1 MRSLL
6 LAKNGLNKIRAQ
18 HKELKQA
25 DLEDSIKS
33 VPPGEWCLLKHP
45 DSTTSWLCFINSM
58 IEEKFNSIQILS
70 AVDAKTTSLNPADV
84 IVERLKSAYAKR
96 QRFSGYE
103 KGSRIFYGASDGLP
117 GLIIDQFMDNAIIQI
132 NTAGVDKHR
141 ALVKQTVDSL
151 ISGTSYFLDN
161 AKYREKEFLPTFE
174 TEALPNLLIEENGI
188 KFSLRSEVLQKV
200 GFYYDHREN
209 RYQLIQ
215 LLKRLNQ
222 KFDHGTDL
230 FCYAGAWGLCA
241 LQAGVNKV
249 SFVDQG
255 DFNTEINT
263 GLELNSFSGR
273 GSFYR
278 SDVFK
283 FLDDAISKN
292 NLFDLI
298 LCDPPAFAKSQSQ
311 KDQALEGY
319 SKLHRKV
326 LKASK
331 PGALIAF
338 SSCTHYVSHDEFQK
352 NIQDAATKENKKLQL
367 IYSGMQGW
375 DHPVPSLMDK
385 SNYIKSYF
393 YLMES

>member
-6 LAKNGLNKIRAQ
+6 LAKNGLNKIRAH

-25 DLEDSIKS
+25 DLTDSIKS
-33 VPPGEWCLLKHP
+33 VPPGEWCLLTHP
-45 DSTTSWLCFINSM
+45 ELPSPYVCFVNSM
-58 IEEKFNSIQILS
+58 IDEKFNSVQVLS
-70 AVDAKTTSLNPADV
+70 PLNIGVDEFSPEAHIEHLL
-84 IVERLKSAYAKR
+84 RQAYQKR

-103 KGSRIFYGASDGLP
+103 KGARLFYGSSDGLS
-117 GLIIDQFMDNAIIQI
+117 GLIIDQFKDKAIIQI

-141 ALVKQTVDSL
+141 AFIKSTIDQL
-151 ISGTSYFLDN
+151 ISGTSYYLDN

-174 TEALPNLLIEENGI
+174 NEPVPSLLIEENGI
-188 KFSLRSEVLQKV
+188 QFSVRSEVLQKV

-209 RYQLIQ
+209 RQQ
-215 LLKRLNQ
+215 LLQILGRLN
-222 KFDHGTDL
+222 KTFTRGTDL

-241 LQAGVNKV
+241 LKAGVKSV

-255 DFNTEINT
+255 EFSIEINT
-263 GLELNSFSGR
+263 GLELNHFLAR
-273 GSFYR
+273 GEFHR

-283 FLDDAISKN
+283 FLDEAVAKKQF
-292 NLFDLI
+292 FDLI
-298 LCDPPAFAKSQSQ
+298 LCDPPAFAKSQQQ

-326 LKASK
+326 FKASA

-338 SSCTHYVSHDEFQK
+338 SSCTHYVSHDEFQR
-352 NIQDAATKENKKLQL
+352 NILEAAQKENKKLQL

>member
-33 VPPGEWCLLKHP
+33 VPPGEWCLLRHP
-45 DSTTSWLCFINSM
+45 DSSTSWLCFINSM
-58 IEEKFNSIQILS
+58 IEEKFNSIQILA
-70 AVDAKTTSLNPADV
+70 AVDPKSTNLNPAD
-84 IVERLKSAYAKR
+84 IIAERIKSGYVKR

-117 GLIIDQFMDNAIIQI
+117 GLIIDQFLNKAIIQI

-141 ALVKQTVDSL
+141 DLVRATVDSL

-188 KFSLRSEVLQKV
+188 KYSLRSEVLQKV

-222 KFDHGTDL
+222 KFEHATDL

-255 DFNTEINT
+255 DFDTEIYT
-263 GLELNSFSGR
+263 ALKLNSFSGR

-283 FLDDAISKN
+283 FLDEAIAKN

-331 PGALIAF
+331 AGALIAF

-352 NIQDAATKENKKLQL
+352 NILDAATKENKKLQL

-375 DHPVPSLMDK
+375 DHPVSSLMDK